1 MVIQHNTNASNSSRM
16 YNLTSDSLGKSME
29 KLSSG
34 YRINRAADDAAGL
47 SISEKM
53 RRQIRGLNQASTNSG
68 DGISMVQIADGA
80 LNEVHDM
87 LQRSNELAVQ
97 AANGTLSDSDRKNI
111 NAEIIKLK
119 DEINS
124 ITARTKFN
132 DIPIF
137 SKDGYVPKLKSITAS
152 SSQAT
157 AVEKLATKISD
168 EYFPNAVSQILSAFP
183 SIGNKVN
190 ELAATDKT
198 PYDTKLSIEYIDGV
212 YGTLAY
218 MGARFRIY
226 GSKQEFVSGSL
237 GMTVDE
243 ADFPSLNLTE
253 DQIQELES
261 TIAHETMHGV
271 MDVVMPSGMY
281 GDDGSASDMP
291 KWFVEGT
298 AQLAGGG
305 FTTGWNDSLINR
317 AKSLTSATD
326 TSQDSAIAAYLSQGG
341 DYTVDSR
348 PYGHGYL
355 ASAYASYLAADG
367 NEVSAGN
374 LRSGADKIFGALIEK
389 QDDSFSSVVASQTG
403 VDVSSIV
410 NAINTGSTAAFGEKP
425 DKLSAVEFVRQ
436 LAYNSLGGAGSLIAD
451 DLKIGGTAI
460 LGDTADKDTQPI
472 RITNVEKKFSKLEN
486 TMPGGTANVAL
497 HLGTDADQTNKLEI
511 RLYNMSCEALTI
523 DTTEVLTEDTA
534 TSAIDEFGNAIR
546 LVSGV
551 RSYFGAMQNRLEHT
565 IKNLDNVV
573 ENTDAAESRIRD
585 ADMADEMV
593 NLSKDKILA
602 QAGESM
608 LAQANS
614 STDGVMALLQF

>member
-137 SKDGYVPKLKSITAS
+137 SKDGYVPKLKSIAAS

-183 SIGNKVN
+183 SIGSKVN

-253 DQIQELES
+253 SQIQELES

-281 GDDGSASDMP
+281 GRDGSASDMP

-389 QDDSFSSVVASQTG
+389 QDDSFSSVVESQTG

-511 RLYNMSCEALTI
+511 RLYNMNCQALTI

-614 STDGVMALLQF
+614 STEGVMSLLQF

>member
-16 YNLTSDSLGKSME
+16 YNLTSDSLGKNME

-53 RRQIRGLNQASTNSG
+53 RRQIRGLNQASTNGG

-137 SKDGYVPKLKSITAS
+137 SKDGYVPKLKSISAS
-152 SSQAT
+152 SGQAT

-183 SIGNKVN
+183 SIGSKVN

-253 DQIQELES
+253 SQIQELES

-281 GDDGSASDMP
+281 GRDGSASDMP

-389 QDDSFSSVVASQTG
+389 QDDSFGSVVASQTG
-403 VDVSSIV
+403 VDVGSIV
-410 NAINTGSTAAFGEKP
+410 NAINTGSTAPFGEKP
-425 DKLSAVEFVRQ
+425 NKLSAVEFVRQ

-460 LGDTADKDTQPI
+460 LGNTADKDTQPI
-472 RITNVEKKFSKLEN
+472 RITNVEKKYSKLEN

-497 HLGTDADQTNKLEI
+497 HLGTDADMTNKLEI
-511 RLYNMSCEALTI
+511 RLYNMSCQALTI

-593 NLSKDKILA
+593 SLSKDKILA

-614 STDGVMALLQF
+614 STEGVMSLLQF